1 MASRPRIVVPA
12 SIIVALGAWLLLPL
26 TAFGQAAPAET
37 ATATAEP
44 DTFGWRNHA
53 IVGMNFNQAS
63 FSNWQAGGSSNIAW
77 AWTLNSVFEKVQPKY
92 IWRNTGLLEYGF
104 VKQEDDDLRKSID
117 LVAVETLYTRRVE
130 FYLKPYVS
138 ASARTQ
144 LSHGR
149 DYDEKTGSS
158 NGVPIF
164 PVTSDFA
171 DPLYLG
177 QSAGLGY
184 ILIPGIMTTRFGFSV
199 RETITDT
206 FRGYAINDDEED
218 NGLEFDDC
226 TGNPACDRYKIET
239 GAESITEYARK
250 LDEDSAFSSRLG
262 LFYAFQQPDE
272 LDMSWRNDLTI
283 QTLGFLNVNFGL
295 EFLFDQDVINKLQVK
310 QLLGVGVSY
319 NLL

>member
-1 MASRPRIVVPA
+1 MGLAP
-12 SIIVALGAWLLLPL
+12 LLLAPL
-26 TAFGQAAPAET
+26 RAWAQAAPAET
-37 ATATAEP
+37 ATAVAEP
-44 DTFGWRNHA
+44 DTFGWRNHV

-63 FSNWQAGGSSNIAW
+63 FSNWQAGDSSNIAW
-77 AWTLNSVFEKVQPKY
+77 AWTMNATFEEVEPHY
-92 IWRNTGLLEYGF
+92 IWRNTGLVEYGF

-117 LVAVETLYTRRVE
+117 LIAVETLYTRRVE

-138 ASARTQ
+138 AMAHTQ

-158 NGVPIF
+158 NGEPIF

-184 ILIPGIMTTRFGFSV
+184 ILIPGIMTTRFGFSL

-218 NGLEFDDC
+218 RGLEFDDC
-226 TGNPACDRYKIET
+226 TGNPDCDQFKFET
-239 GAESITEYARK
+239 GLESITEYARK

-272 LDMSWRNDLTI
+272 LDVSWRNDLNI
-283 QTLGFLNVNFGL
+283 QTLGFINVIFGL